1 MSAEQIAALRLLHDG
16 DDVAIALRDVAAGE
30 ELPVGGRSVRVA
42 VDVPRGHKVAVRP
55 RAVGESLGKY
65 GHVIGTATAPIAPGD
80 HVHSHNLEFSAHA
93 ATSAAEAGSSRPW
106 SPPALPERR
115 TFRGIRRGDGRVA
128 TRNHIAIVASV
139 NCSATVVRAI
149 ADRVERAG
157 ILPDT
162 VDGVLPLAHDLGCGM
177 APTGDGMDILR
188 RTILGYADH
197 PNVGGVLAIGLGC
210 EVNQMEQLFAEFET
224 GPNKPARD
232 LPMVRM
238 TIQGTGG
245 TRATIEAGIAAI
257 EQMLPQVADVT
268 REDVPVSELVLG
280 LNCGGSDGWSGI
292 TANPAL
298 GYASDLIVAQGG
310 TSVLAETPEIYGAED
325 LLVVRAKNPEVA
337 QDLLDVIAWWE
348 KYTETTGASMD
359 NNPSP
364 GNKEG
369 GITTILEK
377 SLGAVAKGGHAP
389 LAAVYR
395 YAEKIGTRG
404 FGFMDTPG
412 YDPVS
417 VTGLVAGGANLICFT
432 TGRGSALGSRPAPT
446 LKVATNSD
454 LFRRMT
460 DDMDIDA
467 GEMVEHDVSIEEK
480 GLEIYHALLDLA
492 SGRKS
497 ASEELGYGLEEFIPW
512 HIGAVM

>member
-1 MSAEQIAALRLLHDG
+1 MTGTPAAALRLLHAG
-16 DDVAIALRDVAAGE
+16 DHVAIALRDIAAGE
-30 ELPVGGRSVRVA
+30 QLAVDGQDLNVA
-42 VDVPRGHKVAVRP
+42 TDVPRGHKVAVLA
-55 RAVGESLGKY
+55 RANGEPVEKY

-80 HVHSHNLEFSAHA
+80 HVHSHNLTFSAHA
-93 ATSAAEAGSSRPW
+93 ATSAAQAGSTGSW
-106 SPPALPERR
+106 TPPELPERR
-115 TFRGIRRGDGRVA
+115 TFLGIRREDGRVA

-139 NCSATVVRAI
+139 NCSATVVKAI

-177 APTGDGMDILR
+177 APSGEGMDILR

-224 GPNKPARD
+224 GPHRPARD
-232 LPMVRM
+232 LPLVRM
-238 TIQGTGG
+238 TIQDSGG
-245 TRATIEAGIAAI
+245 TRATIAKGIEAI
-257 EQMLPQVADVT
+257 EAMLPRVADVR
-268 REDVPVSELVLG
+268 REEVPVSELVLG

-298 GYASDLIVAQGG
+298 GHASDLIVAQGG

-325 LLVVRAKNPEVA
+325 LLVERATDPRVA

-348 KYTETTGASMD
+348 KYTESTGASMD

-395 YAEKIGTRG
+395 YAEKIDTRG

-417 VTGLVAGGANLICFT
+417 VTGLVAGGANLVCFT

-454 LFRRMT
+454 LYRRMG

-492 SGRKS
+492 SGTQS